1 MLIIKIVNLDNLFN
15 LGSKVR
21 KIFGICKKKR
31 KKKKKKKEMSNKE
44 RGSFHF
50 PHCSFLFSIGADSLV
65 PRCRFPCTKVPF
77 PAYRGAVFRVPTGG
91 LLKAYRPPSDLAA
104 GAVELD
110 GGRRQI

>member
-1 MLIIKIVNLDNLFN
+1 MLIIKIDNLDNSFN

-21 KIFGICKKKR
+21 KKFGICKKKR

-65 PRCRFPCTKVPF
+65 PRCRFPRTEVPSSVYQL
-77 PAYRGAVFRVPTGG
+77 AGS
-91 LLKAYRPPSDLAA
+91 LKRTA
-104 GAVELD
+104 
-110 GGRRQI
+110 RRQI